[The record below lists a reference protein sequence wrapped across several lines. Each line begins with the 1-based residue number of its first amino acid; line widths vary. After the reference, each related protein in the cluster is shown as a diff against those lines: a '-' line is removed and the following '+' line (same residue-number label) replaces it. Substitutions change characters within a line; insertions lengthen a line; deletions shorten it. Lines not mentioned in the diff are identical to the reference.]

1 MTDFAV
7 VIPTYRRPAYLAE
20 AVSSVVH
27 QSLPPAEVIVVCDG
41 PGSSIPGEL
50 QRDPVRVIEQPH
62 AGEAVARNT
71 GVAGTTAEW
80 VCFLDDDD
88 LWHPDHLSR
97 TAEYLAAHSGC
108 RALTSSFWT
117 FAAEPADCAELEAG
131 DLAGC
136 LRAAERPM
144 AEPNDMSYLDINGR
158 SFELLLE
165 RNRGS
170 ISGATVHRD
179 TLLAAG
185 CFPVGYTC
193 GADWVM
199 FINVARY
206 TEWHYLDTRLSFVRI
221 HPGNNTRANPT
232 NGLATIRALRAVW
245 ADRSRPVPQ
254 HRALIDYGSDYR
266 WTVQNAVWGSLGR
279 RQIRI
284 AYETM
289 KEGLPLLVRGRD
301 KAYALTPPPITWRME
316 RRAEERHRARSGSW
330 ARVSA
335 STPGRHR
342 DGLGPDVTP
351 VVPVEP
357 GVFHGRPESA
367 QDTL

>member
-1 MTDFAV
+1 M
-7 VIPTYRRPAYLAE
+7 
-20 AVSSVVH
+20 
-27 QSLPPAEVIVVCDG
+27 
-41 PGSSIPGEL
+41 
-50 QRDPVRVIEQPH
+50 IEQPH

-97 TAEYLAAHSGC
+97 TAEYLAAHPGC

-136 LRAAERPM
+136 LCAAERPM

-193 GADWVM
+193 GADSGHVHQCRPVHR
-199 FINVARY
+199 VAPFGQPA
-206 TEWHYLDTRLSFVRI
+206 FVRPDPSRQQ
-221 HPGNNTRANPT
+221 HPGQPDQWTCDHP
-232 NGLATIRALRAVW
+232 GLEGR
-245 ADRSRPVPQ
+245 
-254 HRALIDYGSDYR
+254 
-266 WTVQNAVWGSLGR
+266 LG
-279 RQIRI
+279 
-284 AYETM
+284 
-289 KEGLPLLVRGRD
+289 
-301 KAYALTPPPITWRME
+301 
-316 RRAEERHRARSGSW
+316 
-330 ARVSA
+330 
-335 STPGRHR
+335 
-342 DGLGPDVTP
+342 
-351 VVPVEP
+351 
-357 GVFHGRPESA
+357 
-367 QDTL
+367 